1 MVLVTKIKYR
11 KIENKPKSSFENDG
25 INPEP
30 LSMKKKNE

>member
-11 KIENKPKSSFENDG
+11 KIENKPKSSFENDS

-30 LSMKKKNE
+30 LNIKKNE